1 MKAERCSLSVVL
13 TCLALMLSSFS
24 TVAEEVFFQH
34 GENRLE
40 AVHLLPT
47 RPTDHRG
54 VIVFVHGDGPL
65 DYEALGYYPLIW
77 NFLREQG
84 FAIFSWSKPGVGSS
98 SGQWLDQSMFDRQS
112 EVRAAIHFIQ
122 KEYHYT
128 GQQIGLLGFSQAGWV
143 VPAVAKNNPEVGFVV
158 GIGFAMDWI
167 SQSWYLS
174 KTRLIS
180 AGKGIAEI
188 DLAYEQH
195 LSSIRRLKQKP
206 DFQQYRRHNKGAPN
220 LMSEQRYGF
229 VEKNFQANA
238 YDDYKDLQQ
247 PLLILLGDQD
257 LNIDINET
265 KEKLLTLFRHQN
277 NLQVSIIP
285 SATHG
290 LLRAKTFNQQSPGLS
305 FWLKLMWKGEA
316 ALAPEFLPVL
326 SEWINRAGTV
336 ARAPRKKID
345 TAHLYPLFY

>member
-13 TCLALMLSSFS
+13 ACLALVLCSFS
-24 TVAEEVFFQH
+24 AVAEEVFFQH
-34 GENRLE
+34 GTDRLE

-47 RPTDHRG
+47 RPANHRG
-54 VIVFVHGDGPL
+54 IIVFVHGDGPL
-65 DYEALGYYPLIW
+65 DYEAVGYYPLIW
-77 NFLREQG
+77 NFLRDQG

-122 KEYHYT
+122 KKYHYT

-143 VPAVAKNNPEVGFVV
+143 VPAVANHNPEVGFVV
-158 GIGFAMDWI
+158 GIGFAMDWT

-174 KTRLIS
+174 KIRLIS
-180 AGKGIAEI
+180 AGKTAAEI

-195 LSSIRRLKQKP
+195 LNGIRRLKQTP
-206 DFQQYRRHNKGAPN
+206 TYQQYRRHNKSAPN

-229 VEKNFQANA
+229 VAKNFQANA
-238 YDDYKDLQQ
+238 YEDYKDLQQ
-247 PLLILLGDQD
+247 PLLILLGEQD
-257 LNIDINET
+257 LNVDINDT
-265 KEKLLTLFRHQN
+265 KEKLLTLFAHQN

-290 LLRAKTFNQQSPGLS
+290 LLRAKTFNQQSPGFL

-316 ALAPEFLPVL
+316 ALAPDFLPVL
-326 SEWINRAGTV
+326 GEWITRVSTV
-336 ARAPRKKID
+336 SRDHSKQTDI
-345 TAHLYPLFY
+345 AH